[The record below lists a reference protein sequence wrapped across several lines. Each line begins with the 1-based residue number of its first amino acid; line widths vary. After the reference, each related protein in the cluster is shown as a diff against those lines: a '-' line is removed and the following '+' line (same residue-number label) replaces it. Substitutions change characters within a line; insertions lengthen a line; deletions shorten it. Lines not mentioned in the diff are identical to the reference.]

1 MPCILTFEDKVYF
14 DTASDV
20 YHAAANLKQHL
31 CLEGQLGVDEDTGTA
46 SIGRSPIAYKYLAE
60 TTLVADLSEYMKAKQ

>member
-20 YHAAANLKQHL
+20 YHAAQNLKQHL
-31 CLEGQLGVDEDTGTA
+31 DLDGELRVNEYARIA
-46 SIGRSPIAYKYLAE
+46 SIGGSPVTYRYLAD
-60 TTLVADLSEYMKAKQ
+60 TTLVANLNDYK

>member
-31 CLEGQLGVDEDTGTA
+31 CLNGELRVNEYARTA
-46 SIGRSPIAYKYLAE
+46 KIGGLPVTYRYLAD
-60 TTLVADLSEYMKAKQ
+60 TTLVANLNDYK

>member
-20 YHAAANLKQHL
+20 YHAAQNLKQHL
-31 CLEGQLGVDEDTGTA
+31 DLDGELRVNEYARQA
-46 SIGRSPIAYKYLAE
+46 SIGGSLVTYRYLAE
-60 TTLVADLSEYMKAKQ
+60 TTLVSDLNNYK

>member
-1 MPCILTFEDKVYF
+1 MPCILTFKDKVYF

-31 CLEGQLGVDEDTGTA
+31 CLDGELKVNEYARQA
-46 SIGRSPIAYKYLAE
+46 SIGRSSIAYRYLAE
-60 TTLVADLSEYMKAKQ
+60 TTLVADLSEYMKAK